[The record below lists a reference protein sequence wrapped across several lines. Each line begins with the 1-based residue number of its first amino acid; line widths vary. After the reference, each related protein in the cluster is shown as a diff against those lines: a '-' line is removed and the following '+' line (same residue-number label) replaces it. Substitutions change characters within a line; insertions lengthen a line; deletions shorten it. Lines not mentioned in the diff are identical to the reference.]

1 MEDSVFNSNNKEQQ
15 EKKLQDQLKNE
26 LIFIT
31 QNNLQ
36 ISINV
41 FDDLVDKLINIY
53 YDKRLPLIKEYRK
66 NNLNEEESENIEEQ
80 KNKKIEEIRNNL
92 KKLIQ
97 NDLEKSTNEN
107 TKELINKIDEILD
120 TTNVNPNVKNIYNQ
134 IKNKEFSSQKLD
146 ERLNE
151 SYKKFEDTF
160 RTYLSKKNKFKE
172 ELEIFNSRQEQIIK
186 ENIDAKK
193 DYKDINNYL
202 NNFQIDFKANDD
214 YENIKNLVNEISD
227 FNMKQIKDK

>member
-120 TTNVNPNVKNIYNQ
+120 TTNLNPNVKNIYNQ
-134 IKNKEFSSQKLD
+134 IKNKEFRSQKLD

-202 NNFQIDFKANDD
+202 NNFQIDYKANDD